1 MRNIQEEINSKRSIS
16 MDMNTSNCENFRN
29 SIINEPRVFGPS
41 YSSLQTPLGR
51 VPTTQVAQ
59 PPPLPPRPFCQPQQS
74 MMYNQMSPYAAGPS
88 MYGAGGGL
96 MGSSMYGSG
105 YGGYSMGGYGGFGF
119 GGMGAYNRFGGT
131 GMYGLNPNDPE
142 NRFIQ
147 MAEDSSRPAFQSIES
162 LVMAISNIAS
172 MLDSTFFALTNSFRA
187 VLGVAANFGRL
198 RGVFAQFWST
208 FTLFRAVTWLYKK
221 YDIFLSPLLAL
232 KLCVASVIQ

>member
-1 MRNIQEEINSKRSIS
+1 
-16 MDMNTSNCENFRN
+16 MDANPGSGEHFRN
-29 SIINEPRVFGPS
+29 AIINEPRVFGPS

-51 VPTTQVAQ
+51 VPTTSIAQ
-59 PPPLPPRPFCQPQQS
+59 PPPLPPRPYCQPQQQS
-74 MMYNQMSPYAAGPS
+74 MMYGQMSPYAAGAG
-88 MYGAGGGL
+88 MYGAGGNLFGGG
-96 MGSSMYGSG
+96 M
-105 YGGYSMGGYGGFGF
+105 YGGYQSMGGYGGYGL
-119 GGMGAYNRFGGT
+119 GGMGAYNRFGGGVGG
-131 GMYGLNPNDPE
+131 GMYGLNPHDPE

-208 FTLFRAVTWLYKK
+208 FALFRAVTWMYRK
-221 YDIFLSPLLAL
+221 
-232 KLCVASVIQ
+232 